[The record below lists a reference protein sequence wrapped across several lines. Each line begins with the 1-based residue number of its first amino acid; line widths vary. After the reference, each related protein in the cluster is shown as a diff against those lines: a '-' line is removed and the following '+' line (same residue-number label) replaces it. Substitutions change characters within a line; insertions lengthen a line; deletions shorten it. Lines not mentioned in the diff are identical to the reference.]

1 MKMRQQFPVT
11 VERLMGENNKIV
23 TLLGDIGVWSFNSA
37 SIKYPDRVYN
47 IGILE
52 QAMIGTAAGLAK
64 TGMIPIVHTIAP
76 FMVERAYEQLKL
88 DFGYQKMRGNF
99 VSVGAS
105 YDYSGLGMTHYCPAD
120 INILSSIP
128 NMQIVLPG
136 NAEEFDALFSRAYNN
151 EFPTYFR
158 ISEEENS
165 ETLNVDFGKAK
176 IIKRGRLA
184 IVIAVGPMLEKV
196 LGATRDIDVT
206 VLYYNCIEPF
216 DYDTLYEFFDIPKLI
231 ICEPYYKGAVSKK
244 ILDNERFYNGIMVN
258 IGVPTVNITSYG
270 TISEINDSLNLSV
283 NKIEERI
290 REVIY
295 L

>member
-11 VERLMGENNKIV
+11 VERLMGENDNIV

-37 SIKYPDRVYN
+37 KIKYPDRVYN

-76 FMVERAYEQLKL
+76 FIVERAYEQLKL
-88 DFGYQKMRGNF
+88 DFGYQKMCGNF

-128 NMQIVLPG
+128 NMQLVLPG
-136 NAEEFDALFSRAYNN
+136 NAEEFDALFSQAYNN
-151 EFPTYFR
+151 EYPTYFR

-176 IIKRGRLA
+176 IVKRGSLA
-184 IVIAVGPMLEKV
+184 TVIAVGSMLDKV
-196 LGATRDIDVT
+196 LEATKDMDVT
-206 VLYYNCIEPF
+206 VLYYNCVEPF

-244 ILDNERFYNGIMVN
+244 ILDNEKMYNGIIVN
-258 IGVPTVNITSYG
+258 IGVPTKNITSYG
-270 TISEINDSLNLSV
+270 TISEINDNLNISV
-283 NKIEERI
+283 NKIKERI
-290 REVIY
+290 EKIIH